1 MAQLTRGELRKIDQR
16 PIDPLKRTESEQSVE
31 ESMDPPSFTRKILRE
46 ELRISEN
53 ELNKYQ
59 KILNEK
65 ALKITQKLTSKE
77 DDEGLKL
84 EEIKQASPSKLAII
98 DNEEEDK
105 EEEAEGGAAN
115 ADEAEAGSDD

>member
-1 MAQLTRGELRKIDQR
+1 
-16 PIDPLKRTESEQSVE
+16 
-31 ESMDPPSFTRKILRE
+31 MDPPSFTRKILRE

-77 DDEGLKL
+77 DDEGVKL
-84 EEIKQASPSKLAII
+84 EEIKQGEVSPSKLAII

-105 EEEAEGGAAN
+105 EEEGPNAAA
-115 ADEAEAGSDD
+115 ADEAAASDD